1 MIVRDATNT
10 QRRSDVGLA
19 STRTT
24 DKHHIVSLLDE
35 FTAVKAAHQGFI
47 DFAVG
52 KVKSRQI
59 SVDRKLG
66 GLELIGN
73 GAYFSLCALGFE

>member
-1 MIVRDATNT
+1 MLDSLDT

-19 STRTT
+19 SAWAS

-47 DFAVG
+47 DFAV
-52 KVKSRQI
+52 
-59 SVDRKLG
+59 
-66 GLELIGN
+66 
-73 GAYFSLCALGFE
+73 